1 MSNRRTPTKRD
12 INNAH
17 RLIASLCPDP
27 EKAKAYA
34 QTFVKP
40 MRQVRRPVD
49 NKPVGPS
56 EHQLQSA
63 VISWWDHACSAYSL
77 PPIALFA
84 IPNGG
89 ARDIITGARLKAEGV
104 RRGVVDLFLARPVGA
119 YRGFFI
125 EMKAGDNK
133 PSDKQEEFIA
143 YVKDAGYW
151 TGVYW
156 TSEDAINAIKE
167 YLAP

>member
-1 MSNRRTPTKRD
+1 MRRTPTKRD
-12 INNAH
+12 IRVAHAFNA
-17 RLIASLCPDP
+17 AMYGSP
-27 EKAKAYA
+27 EQQAANPFPK
-34 QTFVKP
+34 QS
-40 MRQVRRPVD
+40 QVRRPVD
-49 NKPVGPS
+49 GKSVGAS

-63 VISWWDHACSAYSL
+63 VIAWWDLACSSYGL

-89 ARDIITGARLKAEGV
+89 ARDVITGARLKAEGV

-133 PSDKQEEFIA
+133 PSPHQNEFIA

-151 TGVYW
+151 TGVFW
-156 TSEDAINAIKE
+156 DSESAISAIKE

>member
-1 MSNRRTPTKRD
+1 MRRTPTKRD
-12 INNAH
+12 IKVALAFNAAMYGDKEQQAAH
-17 RLIASLCPDP
+17 PYPKQREI
-27 EKAKAYA
+27 
-34 QTFVKP
+34 
-40 MRQVRRPVD
+40 RRPAD
-49 NKPVGPS
+49 GKPVGPS

-63 VISWWDHACSAYSL
+63 VIAWWDLACKGYSL

-104 RRGVVDLFLARPVGA
+104 RRGVVDLFLARPIGA

-156 TSEDAINAIKE
+156 TSEDAISAIKE
-167 YLAP
+167 YLG